1 MILSAIKNI
10 FDIDNVGNRW
20 GVRILYLVTVILNA
34 AVHFNPLADT
44 DFSLLESW
52 IYSYNSMTEY
62 DPEIYNALMTSFPLT
77 SGNIIYIIT
86 LLLSIIILMG
96 SAYIYAAVFVRE
108 YRKEKIANIQD
119 GDQEVL
125 NYAVEHIPDKPIE
138 LKKLIGRLLLIML
151 FTTVAGLPV
160 VLISAE
166 FLFLA
171 FIGLPFIFPAPV
183 AYLSGDAGFFK
194 SLPYSARLSKPY
206 YFVNM
211 RSIALMGIVAVIL
224 YFALPYLANL
234 SLTAYYVVDAST
246 KTWLWLSIARLASLS
261 YCTMKDLPIKG
272 SRRPFAI

>member
-1 MILSAIKNI
+1 MILSALKSI
-10 FDIDNVGNRW
+10 FDIDNVGKRW

-34 AVHFNPLADT
+34 AIHFNPWADT
-44 DFSLLESW
+44 DFSPLQSW

-62 DPEIYNALMTSFPLT
+62 DPEVYEALMTSFPL
-77 SGNIIYIIT
+77 SAGNIIYILT
-86 LLLSIIILMG
+86 LMLSIIILMG
-96 SAYIYAAVFVRE
+96 SAYLYAAVFVRE
-108 YRKEKIANIQD
+108 YRKEKIATFKD
-119 GDQEVL
+119 GDEEVI
-125 NYAVEHIPDKPIE
+125 NYAVSHIPDKPIE
-138 LKKLIGRLLLIML
+138 GRKLVGRYILIML
-151 FTTVAGLPV
+151 FTLVAGVPI

-171 FIGLPFIFPAPV
+171 FLGLPFIFTAPV

-211 RSIALMGIVAVIL
+211 RSIALVGIIAVIL

-234 SLTAYYVVDAST
+234 SLTAYYIIDAAT
-246 KTWLWLSIARLASLS
+246 KTWLWLSIARLAALT
-261 YCTMKDLPIKG
+261 YCTMKDMPIKG